1 MPRFLHTADWQ
12 IGRAFTRFAPESA
25 VLLAEARLAA
35 VERLA
40 ALAQA
45 EHVDA
50 VLVAGDVFDAQI
62 LSERTLRRLF
72 LALQGFAGPWVLL
85 PGNHDAALTQG
96 VWQQVQQW
104 GIVPAHV
111 HLALRPEPI
120 ALPEAGLVVLPA
132 PLTQR
137 HTVHDLTAWFD
148 HTPTPAGLVRVGL
161 AHGCV
166 SGFLPESI
174 DAPNPIAADRAQRA
188 DLAYLALGDWH
199 GCKCINERTW
209 YSGTPEPD
217 RFRAN
222 EAGVVLRVTVPA
234 SDAPAAAPD
243 VQRFPIGQHHWWQQE
258 MTLHVPS
265 DLDAVLAWL
274 HARQAHDVIDLRL
287 SGRLDLQ
294 GRARLQAALGET
306 HARVR
311 HLECAQDGLTLAPTD
326 DELASLHADGYVGEL
341 LAELREA
348 QQAPDAKAPPREALA
363 LLTETLL
370 RHRPASSSCSVDTP

>member
-40 ALAQA
+40 ALARDEQ
-45 EHVDA
+45 VDA

-72 LALQGFAGPWVLL
+72 LALQGFTGPWVLL
-85 PGNHDAALTQG
+85 PGNHDAALAQG
-96 VWQQVQQW
+96 VWQQAQQL

-120 ALPEAGLVVLPA
+120 ALPSAGLVVLPA

-148 HTPTPAGLVRVGL
+148 HTPTPADWVRVGL

-166 SGFLPESI
+166 SGFLPENI

-188 DLAYLALGDWH
+188 NLAYLALGDWH

-222 EAGVVLRVTVPA
+222 EAGWALRVDV
-234 SDAPAAAPD
+234 SHHAPPE
-243 VQRFPIGQHHWWQQE
+243 VHRLPVGRHRWWQHQV
-258 MTLHVPS
+258 TLNVPS

-274 HARQAHDVIDLRL
+274 HDRQADDVIDLRL
-287 SGRLDLQ
+287 KGRLDLQ
-294 GRARLQAALGET
+294 GRARLQTALGET
-306 HARVR
+306 QARVR
-311 HLECAQDGLTLAPTD
+311 HLESTLDGLSLAPTD
-326 DELASLHADGYVGEL
+326 DELSALHADGYVGEL
-341 LAELREA
+341 LAELRDAALTPPASPVPA
-348 QQAPDAKAPPREALA
+348 QALA
-363 LLTETLL
+363 LLTETLM
-370 RHRPASSSCSVDTP
+370 RHRPSPSSSPVNTP